1 MKKRVFGKYTIEL
14 KKYTKVQGHDDS
26 LPFQGE
32 LWVNKTHV
40 ANCWNTGWGEET
52 TIEPLNNALF
62 EDVAK
67 IVCETKLQYENMVM
81 NYTMPILVEELAWE
95 CDLCLSI
102 KENQKYNLVFILD
115 NMRMKLISFKSKKQ
129 DKVEISELLLSEKGR
144 KLIKDAIMKYENNG
158 WKLAN
163 TNIKKVLI

>member
-14 KKYTKVQGHDDS
+14 KQYQRVEGHDDS
-26 LPFQGE
+26 LPFQGQ
-32 LWVNKTHV
+32 LWVNKTHI

-52 TIEPLNNALF
+52 TIEPLNHALF
-62 EDVAK
+62 EEVAK

-95 CDLCLSI
+95 CDLYLSI
-102 KENQKYNLVFILD
+102 QEHQQNNLVFILN
-115 NMRMKLISFKSKKQ
+115 NMRMKLISFRSKKQ
-129 DKVEISELLLSEKGR
+129 EKVDIAELLLSEKGR
-144 KLIKDAIMKYENNG
+144 NMIKEAIGKYAKDG

-163 TNIKKVLI
+163 TNIKKVLV